1 MTLDRSGDAAA
12 GEDRLDRSRNGPGSA
27 LEVALRARRDAGHKL
42 LVPYVTGGLGDDWL
56 DVVRAVA
63 AAGADAVEV
72 GLPFSDPVMDGP
84 VIQEASAR
92 ALARGATPA
101 GLVAALARADAGV
114 PLVVDNTVASPYL
127 CRPLEH
133 GAAVVVHSATRYLG
147 GHSDVVGGLA
157 LFADPE
163 RHAAAWKALI
173 ELGASPDP
181 FAAWL
186 VLRGVKTLAL
196 RMRAHGANA
205 RRLAEL
211 LDAHPKVARVYW
223 PGLPGHPTARLA
235 AKLLDGDPGMLSFD
249 LEGGRA
255 AGRRFIEATRVARL
269 APSLGSVETL
279 VSHPASTTHRQ
290 FAPDALAAAGIG
302 EGMVRVSVGLEDG
315 DDLAEDFRQA
325 LEVV

>member
-1 MTLDRSGDAAA
+1 MTVADLPSLAEAAA
-12 GEDRLDRSRNGPGSA
+12 A
-27 LEVALRARRDAGHKL
+27 
-42 LVPYVTGGLGDDWL
+42 
-56 DVVRAVA
+56 
-63 AAGADAVEV
+63 
-72 GLPFSDPVMDGP
+72 
-84 VIQEASAR
+84 
-92 ALARGATPA
+92 
-101 GLVAALARADAGV
+101 AGV

-133 GAAVVVHSATRYLG
+133 GAAVVVHSATKYLG
-147 GHSDVVGGLA
+147 GHNDVVGGLA
-157 LFADPE
+157 LFADAE
-163 RHAAAWKALI
+163 RHAAAWRTMI

-186 VLRGVKTLAL
+186 VRRGVKTLPL

-211 LDAHPKVARVYW
+211 LDAHPRVARVYW
-223 PGLPGHPTARLA
+223 PGLPGHPTASLA
-235 AKLLDGDPGMLSFD
+235 AKLLDGDPGLLSFD
-249 LEGGRA
+249 LVGGRA

-269 APSLGSVETL
+269 APSLGTVETL

-315 DDLAEDFRQA
+315 ADLAADFTQA